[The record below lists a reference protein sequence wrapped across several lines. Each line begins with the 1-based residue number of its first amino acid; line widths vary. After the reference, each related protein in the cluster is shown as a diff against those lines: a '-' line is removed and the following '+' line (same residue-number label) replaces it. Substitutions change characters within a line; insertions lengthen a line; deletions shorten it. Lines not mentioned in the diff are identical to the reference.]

1 MPFLI
6 ETERLGLRELT
17 LGDAEN
23 VARFLLDRQA
33 MRYYDTFYLS
43 GDETAWIQSNIK
55 RYRKDGFGLWAM
67 IRKADGAFIGDC
79 GITLQDIEGERLPE
93 VGYHVIREYQRKGY
107 ATGAAAASLEYAFR
121 EFRFP
126 ALYSYCRPDNLPSRG
141 VMEKI
146 GMKFLKEYSSSG
158 RDHAVYRMEAAER
171 RSFREDIE

>member
-6 ETERLGLRELT
+6 ETERLGLRELM

-23 VARFLLDRQA
+23 VARFLLDQQA
-33 MRYYDTFYLS
+33 MRYYDRVYSS
-43 GDETAWIQSNIK
+43 GDETAWIKSNLE

-67 IRKADGAFIGDC
+67 IRKADGAFLGDC
-79 GITLQDIEGERLPE
+79 GITLQDIEGEKLPE

-107 ATGAAAASLEYAFR
+107 ASEAAAASLDYAFR

-126 ALYSYCRPDNLPSRG
+126 AVFSYCRPDNHPSRG

-146 GMKFLKEYSSSG
+146 GMRFLKEYSSCG
-158 RDHAVYRMEAAER
+158 RDHAVYRMEAVER
-171 RSFREDIE
+171 GSFREDIE